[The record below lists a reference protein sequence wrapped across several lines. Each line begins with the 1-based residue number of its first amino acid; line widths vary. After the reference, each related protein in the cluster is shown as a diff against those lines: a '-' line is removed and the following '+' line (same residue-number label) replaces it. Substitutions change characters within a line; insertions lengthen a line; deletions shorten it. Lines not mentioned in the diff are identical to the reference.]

1 MLKWTPRETQI
12 WTSLGLGQ
20 YIEEANWNW
29 ECKAKWGRKMTIE
42 SLKSTIRWQ
51 LCYYVCH
58 VLTPLYK
65 GNVRNVVLEGQW
77 KSRLKLHLPATM
89 GGERKIKRGI
99 NRPSKT
105 GFLLFSLLSAAWLQP
120 WMKLRNIICASFLC
134 NFNQFWFLNGI
145 EFRFK
150 VLYACTD

>member
-89 GGERKIKRGI
+89 GGERKIMRGI

-105 GFLLFSLLSAAWLQP
+105 GFLLFWVWPGYKREWNWGTLSVQAFYVISISFDFWTVLSL
-120 WMKLRNIICASFLC
+120 
-134 NFNQFWFLNGI
+134 G
-145 EFRFK
+145 FK
-150 VLYACTD
+150 FCMPVPTS